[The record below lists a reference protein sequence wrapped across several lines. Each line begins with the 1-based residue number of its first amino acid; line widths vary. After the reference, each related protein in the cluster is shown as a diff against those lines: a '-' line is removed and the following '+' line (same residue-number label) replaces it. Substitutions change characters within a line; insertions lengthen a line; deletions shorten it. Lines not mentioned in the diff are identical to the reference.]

1 MAQTKRIVPEPA
13 APDTLPDDFSDW
25 DGGNATATL
34 PADSK
39 VHDAQS
45 AAHPARE
52 RAQTSVKTMP
62 TQRSVESVKEAPSR
76 PAQDNDSDVDAFLKR
91 LNETN
96 VAPAP
101 PRRQERDDT
110 TRYKPATSQSAAAPR
125 VPAAPVR
132 QEPPQ
137 AAPKPPS
144 PKPADVEQ
152 ELLEVF
158 RTGYKEVGKEENEGE
173 SKTRWGLIGGIA
185 AGVVVVGLAVGIP
198 LTLRGRSVSA
208 PRPTATS
215 AQALG
220 NDESTSELKPSP
232 ASPVNAST
240 AKPSQQQKTLEQ
252 QQATATDTSANQA
265 APVSSDMMTQQLS
278 AGSQLPQSAR
288 QKTPDAAPPPSGFG
302 VAGMEATSDN
312 GAIGNV
318 FKSQSKIVV
327 GPSSVKVSAG
337 VEGGML
343 IRKTPPEY
351 PSIAKTARVSGTVV
365 LAATI
370 TKTGRV
376 SNLQVISGPSMLR
389 QAAMDAV
396 RNWMYKPYLLNN
408 QPTEVQTTINVDFN
422 L

>member
-13 APDTLPDDFSDW
+13 APETLPDDFSDW
-25 DGGNATATL
+25 DGGNASATL

-39 VHDAQS
+39 SHDALS
-45 AAHPARE
+45 AAHPPVKE
-52 RAQTSVKTMP
+52 RAQTTVKVMP
-62 TQRSVESVKEAPSR
+62 TQRSVESVKEAPAR

-91 LNETN
+91 LNEVN
-96 VAPAP
+96 VAPAQ
-101 PRRQERDDT
+101 PRRQERDDAA
-110 TRYKPATSQSAAAPR
+110 RYKPATSQSASAAPTLP
-125 VPAAPVR
+125 VAPVR
-132 QEPPQ
+132 QEPP
-137 AAPKPPS
+137 APKPPA

-158 RTGYKEVGKEENEGE
+158 RTGYKEVDKEEPEGGT
-173 SKTRWGLIGGIA
+173 KKRWGLIGGIA
-185 AGVVVVGLAVGIP
+185 AGVVAIGLAIGIP
-198 LTLRGRSVSA
+198 LSLRGKNVTP
-208 PRPTATS
+208 PRPADTPSQTVVT
-215 AQALG
+215 
-220 NDESTSELKPSP
+220 DESASALKPSP
-232 ASPVNAST
+232 SSPANATT
-240 AKPSQQQKTLEQ
+240 AKPSQQPKPVDQ
-252 QQATATDTSANQA
+252 QQATPTTTSANQA
-265 APVSSDMMTQQLS
+265 APVSSDLMTQQLN
-278 AGSQLPQSAR
+278 AGSQLPQAAR
-288 QKTPDAAPPPSGFG
+288 QKTSEAAPPPSGFG
-302 VAGMEATSDN
+302 VAGMEAASDN

-337 VEGGML
+337 VAGGML

-376 SNLQVISGPSMLR
+376 SNLQVISGPPMLR